1 MILLKAVEKIYHC
14 KDESLTMED
23 VYEDILRYL
32 SEDAEFAKWNI
43 STAAMKY
50 ASFKHGKCQL
60 DEGFDTQ
67 IDIGA
72 VEEVISAE
80 LWIGYLLHNVWYL
93 VLFHRNCHSSIN

>member
-1 MILLKAVEKIYHC
+1 MIVFDTVRFGWDLRH
-14 KDESLTMED
+14 

-43 STAAMKY
+43 STASMKY

-80 LWIGYLLHNVWYL
+80 LWIGCLLHNV
-93 VLFHRNCHSSIN
+93 